1 MNGDSNRN
9 GQWCWRNTIRNVVVK
24 TGTTEEYF
32 ARVREI
38 AKQINSGEVPKP
50 EFTLTFEDPGDMF
63 AVMTPAR
70 LELFRAAKTDPSS
83 ITAIA
88 HRLHRDRSTVK
99 RDVDILVA
107 AGLLNIEEAPLPGH
121 GRQKF
126 VRATA
131 DTIQLRAVVA

>member
-1 MNGDSNRN
+1 M
-9 GQWCWRNTIRNVVVK
+9 RNVTVK
-24 TGTTEEYF
+24 TGTTEEFF
-32 ARVREI
+32 ARVRET
-38 AKQINSGEVPKP
+38 AKQLDRGEVPEP

-70 LELFRAAKTDPSS
+70 LELFRAAKAEPSS

-88 HRLHRDRSTVK
+88 HRLKRDRSTVK

-107 AGLLNIEEAPLPGH
+107 AGLLNIEEIPLPGH
-121 GRQKF
+121 GRQKY

-131 DTIQLRAVVA
+131 DRIQLQAVVA

>member
-1 MNGDSNRN
+1 M
-9 GQWCWRNTIRNVVVK
+9 RNVIIK

-32 ARVREI
+32 AHVREI
-38 AKQINSGEVPKP
+38 GKQIDRGEVPKS

-70 LELFRAAKTDPSS
+70 LELFRAAKADPSS

-88 HRLHRDRSTVK
+88 QRLHRDRSTVK

-107 AGLLNIEEAPLPGH
+107 AGLLNIEEVPLPGH
-121 GRQKF
+121 GRQKY
-126 VRATA
+126 VRAAA
-131 DTIQLRAVVA
+131 DRIQLQAFVA

>member
-1 MNGDSNRN
+1 M
-9 GQWCWRNTIRNVVVK
+9 RNVIVK

-32 ARVREI
+32 ARIREI
-38 AKQINSGEVPKP
+38 AKQIDRGEVPQP
-50 EFTLTFEDPGDMF
+50 EFTLTFEDPADMF

-70 LELFRAAKTDPSS
+70 LELFRAAKAKAAS

-99 RDVDILVA
+99 KDIDILVA
-107 AGLLNIEEAPLPGH
+107 AGLLDIEEVPLPGH

-131 DTIQLRAVVA
+131 ERIQLQAVVV

>member
-1 MNGDSNRN
+1 M
-9 GQWCWRNTIRNVVVK
+9 RNVTIK

-38 AKQINSGEVPKP
+38 ARQIDLGEIPKP

-63 AVMTPAR
+63 AVMSTAR
-70 LELFRAAKTDPSS
+70 LELFRAAKVAPSS

-88 HRLHRDRSTVK
+88 QRLHRDRSSVK

-107 AGLLNIEEAPLPGH
+107 AGLLSVEDVPLPGH
-121 GRQKF
+121 GRQKH
-126 VRATA
+126 VRAVA
-131 DTIQLRAVVA
+131 DRIHLQAVVA